1 MAKRILLSFNFSPEF
16 WHFKT
21 GDWNTKYLRFSKF
34 YLGLLLQLRQV
45 TVWRAFLVWF
55 FTKNLLM
62 QWYEF
67 KKSLKH
73 RFMVETYHKTSMKLS
88 CISREAATRGVLWK
102 KLFIKISQYSQENN
116 CVGVS
121 FNKVVQV
128 CNFIKKRLQHR
139 CFPWNIVKFFR
150 IPILKNFCDQLLL

>member
-1 MAKRILLSFNFSPEF
+1 MAKRII
-16 WHFKT
+16 
-21 GDWNTKYLRFSKF
+21 GDWNTKYLRFFKF

-73 RFMVETYHKTSMKLS
+73 RFMVQTYHKTSMNLS
-88 CISREAATRGVLWK
+88 CTSREAATGGVLWK
-102 KLFIKISQYSQENN
+102 KLFLKISQYSQENT

-121 FNKVVQV
+121 FNKTAGLKPCKFLKRDSNVGVFLWILR
-128 CNFIKKRLQHR
+128 NF
-139 CFPWNIVKFFR
+139 
-150 IPILKNFCDQLLL
+150 